1 MMIMNKSIPDAK
13 HKSLVKNTKID
24 PESGQATRRVSKQ
37 QWLDAALEVLAS
49 DGVHGIRVVSLARTL
64 NISKSGFYWHFKN
77 RDDLLEEMKKYWTG
91 RYSEQIILEVSSLN
105 SLPAEKLLR
114 AVQEIRGQQ
123 SARYDLAFALWAKH
137 EPSVRKLV
145 DQMRDS
151 RIAFIKG
158 ILVDAGYTGKEL
170 EARSRLF
177 IVYFSWSEVMYH
189 QTATGLEGEPLEKI
203 VEIICGSGNG
213 QS

>member
-1 MMIMNKSIPDAK
+1 
-13 HKSLVKNTKID
+13 
-24 PESGQATRRVSKQ
+24 
-37 QWLDAALEVLAS
+37 
-49 DGVHGIRVVSLARTL
+49 
-64 NISKSGFYWHFKN
+64 
-77 RDDLLEEMKKYWTG
+77 MKKYWTG
-91 RYSEQIILEVSSLN
+91 KYNEQIILDVSNLN
-105 SLPAEKLLR
+105 RLPAEKLLR

-158 ILVDAGYTGKEL
+158 ILVDAGHSGKEL

-177 IVYFSWSEVMYH
+177 IVYFSWSEVMYQ

-203 VEIICGSGNG
+203 VEIVCGSGNG

>member
-1 MMIMNKSIPDAK
+1 M
-13 HKSLVKNTKID
+13 
-24 PESGQATRRVSKQ
+24 
-37 QWLDAALEVLAS
+37 DAALEVLAS
-49 DGVHGIRVVSLARTL
+49 DGVHAIRVMSLARTL

-77 RDDLLEEMKKYWTG
+77 RDDLLEEMTKYWTG
-91 RYSEQIILEVSSLN
+91 RYSEQIILEVSNLD

-123 SARYDLAFALWAKH
+123 SARYDLAFALWAKR

-145 DQMRDS
+145 DQIRDI

-177 IVYFSWSEVMYH
+177 IVYFSWSEVMYQ

-213 QS
+213 E